1 MLFIMLSIDLVFNKL
16 MNELVTMKFRLFNW
30 FNSLLI
36 DVSFDEVI
44 EKQKATLA
52 AWEEQKEQP
61 HEQTMGG
68 L

>member
-16 MNELVTMKFRLFNW
+16 MNELVIMKFRLFNW

-36 DVSFDEVI
+36 EVSFEIINKTFDLKMSLKI
-44 EKQKATLA
+44 FFKL
-52 AWEEQKEQP
+52 
-61 HEQTMGG
+61 